1 MSEQEKFDLKEKISE
16 GLKKSYKDLLMRKA
30 ALGLE
35 VVIADA
41 NGKPINVPAREL
53 LQRQDDNYG
62 DKMPH

>member
-1 MSEQEKFDLKEKISE
+1 EKFDLKEKITE
-16 GLKKSYKDLLMRKA
+16 GLKKSYKDLLKRKA

-41 NGKPINVPAREL
+41 NGKPIIVPAKEL
-53 LQRQDDNYG
+53 LQRQGDNYG